1 MLRGLPASIVLHAA
15 VISAGYIVL
24 PGLSRP
30 TQVSVEIVPIELV
43 DVSELTNIAPRVQRE
58 EPEEVEEPPR
68 LEDYLDDVDSI
79 SEDAIVEEDMLA
91 PAEIVPEADVSDTVI
106 IPDDPVETP
115 EPEPEPDEPE
125 PEPDRPLLEQ
135 QPEDDPLDSIL
146 GDASNLFDR
155 TPRDQSKSPP
165 PPPSDDTSNL
175 EDEQPGA
182 AEDRRGA
189 GEQTGNTAAITAMI
203 QAQMRDCWDDVEDL
217 PNPERLNV
225 ILEIELNRDGTL
237 KRDVRLVDP
246 ARPPIGDRVM
256 GVAIERA
263 LRAARRCAPYRIPEQ
278 AQDYYEE
285 WDVTTLRVGRGLR
298 D

>member
-15 VISAGYIVL
+15 VLSAGYIVL

-43 DVSELTNIAPRVQRE
+43 EVSELTNIAPRVQRE

-68 LEDYLDDVDSI
+68 LEDYLDDVDSV
-79 SEDAIVEEDMLA
+79 SEDAIVEEDMMA
-91 PAEIVPEADVSDTVI
+91 ASEIVPEPDVSDTVI

-115 EPEPEPDEPE
+115 APEPEPDEPE

-165 PPPSDDTSNL
+165 PPPSDDRSDL

-182 AEDRRGA
+182 ADDRRGA
-189 GEQTGNTAAITAMI
+189 GEQTGNTAAVVSMI
-203 QAQMRDCWDDVEDL
+203 QAQMKICWDDVVDL

-225 ILEIELNRDGTL
+225 TVSVTLNRDGTL
-237 KRDVRLVDP
+237 KDDVELVKP
-246 ARPPIGDRVM
+246 ARVPIGDRTM
-256 GVAIERA
+256 GVAVDRA
-263 LRAARRCAPYRIPEQ
+263 VRAVRNCSPYRLPVE
-278 AQDYYEE
+278 AQDFYED
-285 WDVTTLRVGRGLR
+285 WDEVTLNIGPVAPE
-298 D
+298 